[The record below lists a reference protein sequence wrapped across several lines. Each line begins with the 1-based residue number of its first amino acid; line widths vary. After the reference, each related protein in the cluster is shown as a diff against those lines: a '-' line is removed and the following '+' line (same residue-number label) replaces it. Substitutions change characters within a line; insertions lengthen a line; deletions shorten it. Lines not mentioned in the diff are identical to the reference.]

1 MLQKIL
7 PNNNLN
13 KLNNTLQ
20 NELNEL
26 VYEINE

>member
-1 MLQKIL
+1 MAKIL
-7 PNNNLN
+7 PNNIVN

-26 VYEINE
+26 GYEIDE